1 MNWLFFSIAT
11 ALLWGTAELFYK
23 KGAQPDEKYSHLK
36 ISVWVGVV
44 MGAHAIYTLLTQ
56 DIGYNPANLLIYLP
70 VSLFYIFSM
79 TFSYFGMRF
88 LEESISDPI
97 ENTAGVICVLLFAIF
112 MGDEFSALTWI
123 AVAVITLGVVGVSYI
138 ENRGETPRK
147 KLLGK
152 KLAIVAFCMPFVYA
166 LLDAFGTFLDDA
178 FFLVED
184 IANAPFVDV
193 TEETIEAVANPS
205 YELPFALFALFMGD
219 EFSWLTW
226 LSVGVITVGVVGVS
240 YLENH
245 GETTRKKNYG
255 KALAIISFCMP
266 FVYALLDAFG
276 TFLDD
281 AFFLIEDVASSPLV
295 DVTEETIEAVANTS
309 YELTF
314 ALFALCLFIFM
325 KSKKVKFGSVPQHK
339 DKILAAV
346 FETAGQFTYVYALG
360 GVDAVAAPILSSVCV
375 VSLLLSRIFLKEKLS
390 WKTYAFIAVVIVGI
404 LLLAVS
410 EEL

>member
-1 MNWLFFSIAT
+1 MSWLFFSVAT

-23 KGAQPDEKYSHLK
+23 KGARPDEKYSHLK

-44 MGAHAIYTLLTQ
+44 MGIHAVYTLLTQ
-56 DIGYNPANLLIYLP
+56 DIGFNPMNLLIYLP

-123 AVAVITLGVVGVSYI
+123 AVAVITVGVVGVSYL
-138 ENRGETPRK
+138 ENKGETPRK
-147 KLLGK
+147 KTYGK
-152 KLAIVAFCMPFVYA
+152 KLAVVAFIMPFLYA
-166 LLDAFGTFLDDA
+166 LMDAFGTFLDDA

-184 IANAPFVDV
+184 IAAAPFVDV
-193 TEETIEAVANPS
+193 TEET
-205 YELPFALFALFMGD
+205 M
-219 EFSWLTW
+219 
-226 LSVGVITVGVVGVS
+226 
-240 YLENH
+240 
-245 GETTRKKNYG
+245 
-255 KALAIISFCMP
+255 
-266 FVYALLDAFG
+266 
-276 TFLDD
+276 
-281 AFFLIEDVASSPLV
+281 
-295 DVTEETIEAVANTS
+295 EAVANTS

-314 ALFALCLFIFM
+314 ALFALILFIFM
-325 KSKKVKFGSVPQHK
+325 KAKGVKFGPVKQHK
-339 DKILAAV
+339 DKIMAAV

-360 GVDAVAAPILSSVCV
+360 VADAIAAPILSSVCV

-404 LLLAVS
+404 LLLAVA

>member
-1 MNWLFFSIAT
+1 MSWLFFSIAT

-36 ISVWVGVV
+36 ICVWVGIV
-44 MGAHAIYTLLTQ
+44 MGAHAIFTLLTQ
-56 DIGYNPANLLIYLP
+56 DINYNPINILAYLP
-70 VSLFYIFSM
+70 VSLFYIISM
-79 TFSYFGMRF
+79 AFSYFGMRF

-97 ENTAGVICVLLFAIF
+97 ENTAGVLCVLLFAIF
-112 MGDEFSALTWI
+112 MGDEFSTLTWI
-123 AVAVITLGVVGVSYI
+123 AIAVIAIGVIGVGYL
-138 ENRGETPRK
+138 ENNGETPRK
-147 KLLGK
+147 KKYGK

-166 LLDAFGTFLDDA
+166 FLDAFGTFLDDA

-184 IANAPFVDV
+184 IA
-193 TEETIEAVANPS
+193 ET
-205 YELPFALFALFMGD
+205 
-219 EFSWLTW
+219 
-226 LSVGVITVGVVGVS
+226 
-240 YLENH
+240 
-245 GETTRKKNYG
+245 
-255 KALAIISFCMP
+255 
-266 FVYALLDAFG
+266 
-276 TFLDD
+276 
-281 AFFLIEDVASSPLV
+281 PLV

-325 KSKKVKFGSVPQHK
+325 KSKKVKFGGVPQHK

-375 VSLLLSRIFLKEKLS
+375 ISLLLSRIFLKEKLS
-390 WKTYAFIAVVIVGI
+390 WKTYAFIAVVILGI
-404 LLLAVS
+404 LLLAVA

>member
-1 MNWLFFSIAT
+1 MSWLFFSVAT

-23 KGAQPDEKYSHLK
+23 KGARPDEKYSHLK

-44 MGAHAIYTLLTQ
+44 MGIHAVYTLLTQ
-56 DIGYNPANLLIYLP
+56 DIGFNPMNLLIYLP

-123 AVAVITLGVVGVSYI
+123 AVAVITVGVVGVSYL
-138 ENRGETPRK
+138 ENKGETPRK
-147 KLLGK
+147 KTYGK
-152 KLAIVAFCMPFVYA
+152 KLAVVAFIMPFLYA

-184 IANAPFVDV
+184 IAAAPFVDV
-193 TEETIEAVANPS
+193 TEET
-205 YELPFALFALFMGD
+205 M
-219 EFSWLTW
+219 
-226 LSVGVITVGVVGVS
+226 
-240 YLENH
+240 
-245 GETTRKKNYG
+245 
-255 KALAIISFCMP
+255 
-266 FVYALLDAFG
+266 
-276 TFLDD
+276 
-281 AFFLIEDVASSPLV
+281 
-295 DVTEETIEAVANTS
+295 EAVANTS

-314 ALFALCLFIFM
+314 ALFALGLFIFM
-325 KSKKVKFGSVPQHK
+325 KAKGVKFGSVPQHK

-404 LLLAVS
+404 LLLAVA